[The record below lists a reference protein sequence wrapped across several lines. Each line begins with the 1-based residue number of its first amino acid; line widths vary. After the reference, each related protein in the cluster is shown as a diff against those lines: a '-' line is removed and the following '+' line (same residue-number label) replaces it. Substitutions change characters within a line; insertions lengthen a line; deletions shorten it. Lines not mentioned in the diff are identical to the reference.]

1 MGECKRGDCNAFP
14 GDNRCCFVCEMECK
28 CGNYDTVDFAIDCEY
43 YKLSSDIM
51 GAVEVLKR
59 HCENHPDCGD
69 CQLYKD
75 GNCRL
80 KGDIPKR
87 WRL

>member
-1 MGECKRGDCNAFP
+1 MGECKRGDCNTFP
-14 GDNRCCFVCEMECK
+14 GDNRCCFVCEEECK
-28 CGNYDTVDFAIDCEY
+28 CDMYDTVDLAIDCEY
-43 YKLSSDIM
+43 YKLSSDVM
-51 GAVEVLKR
+51 GAVEVIKR
-59 HCENHPDCGD
+59 YCNKRPDCGD
-69 CQLYKD
+69 CQLAED